1 MSFTK
6 HIFTEYMVPNNALST
21 FIIGRA
27 KLNGVFMK
35 KLSLTI
41 LISTLISGAAIA
53 SDQSTKF
60 DASFSS
66 LDSDGNELL
75 VSQELD
81 GTSLAA
87 YINDI
92 DTNGDSSINL
102 SEFNE
107 YVKSNPDKFSEDVI
121 ASVNENSVEDAVS
134 EQKVATAENSDMVA
148 AVIANFE
155 KADTNKDGTLSS
167 SEVSEA
173 NMDGN
178 FSEMD
183 TDGNDVLSKAELENY
198 LKQKGTR

>member
-1 MSFTK
+1 
-6 HIFTEYMVPNNALST
+6 
-21 FIIGRA
+21 
-27 KLNGVFMK
+27 MK

-41 LISTLISGAAIA
+41 FISTLISGAATA
-53 SDQSTKF
+53 SEHTSKF

-75 VSQELD
+75 VTQELD
-81 GTSLAA
+81 RASLAA
-87 YINDI
+87 YIDDI

-107 YVKSNPDKFSEDVI
+107 YVKANPDKFSENVI

-134 EQKVATAENSDMVA
+134 EQQVATAENSDMLS

-183 TDGNDVLSKAELENY
+183 TDSNDALSKVELENY
-198 LKQKGTR
+198 LKQKGSR

>member
-1 MSFTK
+1 
-6 HIFTEYMVPNNALST
+6 MVPNNALST

>member
-1 MSFTK
+1 MEFS
-6 HIFTEYMVPNNALST
+6 
-21 FIIGRA
+21 
-27 KLNGVFMK
+27 MK

-41 LISTLISGAAIA
+41 FISTLISGAATA
-53 SDQSTKF
+53 SEHTSKF

-75 VSQELD
+75 VTQELD
-81 GTSLAA
+81 RASLAA
-87 YINDI
+87 YIDDI

-107 YVKSNPDKFSEDVI
+107 YVKANPDKFSEDVI

-134 EQKVATAENSDMVA
+134 EQQVATAENSDMLS

-183 TDGNDVLSKAELENY
+183 TDSNDALSKVELENY
-198 LKQKGTR
+198 LKQKGSR

>member
-1 MSFTK
+1 
-6 HIFTEYMVPNNALST
+6 
-21 FIIGRA
+21 
-27 KLNGVFMK
+27 MK

-41 LISTLISGAAIA
+41 LVSTLISGAAIA
-53 SDQSTKF
+53 SDQTAKF

-75 VSQELD
+75 ASQELD

-102 SEFNE
+102 SEFNQ
-107 YVKSNPDKFSEDVI
+107 YAKANPDKFSEDVI

-134 EQKVATAENSDMVA
+134 KQKVATAENSDMVS

-167 SEVSEA
+167 TEVSKA

-183 TDGNDVLSKAELENY
+183 TDGNDALSKVELENY
-198 LKQKGTR
+198 LKQKASR